1 MKGGE
6 IVAAVL
12 RQLPGPYEVLDLQDR
27 GSITLRLVSWERGTM
42 IIHPR
47 GPGAPEEKEIDIIR
61 LHLAAG
67 VKATPPNYYDVTSK
81 TLQAQLLPMVLE
93 REFERYEYIIT
104 KYGVAPRARFT
115 VERRPL

>member
-1 MKGGE
+1 M
-6 IVAAVL
+6 AAVL
-12 RQLPGPYEVLDLQDR
+12 RRLPGPYEILDLQDQGR
-27 GSITLRLVSWERGTM
+27 MALRLVSWERGTM

-47 GPGAPEEKEIDIIR
+47 NAGAGEEKEIDIIR

-67 VKATPPNYYDVTSK
+67 VKAVPPNYYDVTSK
-81 TLQAQLLPMVLE
+81 TLQAQLLPMIME
-93 REFERYEYIIT
+93 RGFERFEYTIT